1 MHQLQW
7 KSQTRKVQGIHGK
20 TSEGE
25 NQVPNATETMLQM
38 LRANE

>member
-7 KSQTRKVQGIHGK
+7 KPQTRKVQGIHAK
-20 TSEGE
+20 TSERQ

-38 LRANE
+38 LTANE